1 MSTEML
7 FFVLLLVVCALIGYL
22 AIPRVMRKWS
32 VATKPT
38 DERLDYAS
46 HLARRSTRARWG
58 RCPPSANAH
67 PIATREARRFASYRL
82 LLEVF
87 RIDIGFR
94 RVDAC
99 LQQ

>member
-1 MSTEML
+1 MPTGML

-58 RCPPSANAH
+58 RVPSERERAPH
-67 PIATREARRFASYRL
+67 RDQGSTPIRQL
-82 LLEVF
+82 
-87 RIDIGFR
+87 
-94 RVDAC
+94 
-99 LQQ
+99 

>member
-7 FFVLLLVVCALIGYL
+7 FFVLLLVVCALIGHL

-46 HLARRSTRARWG
+46 HLGEEVDQGTLGEVPSERERAPHRDQGST
-58 RCPPSANAH
+58 
-67 PIATREARRFASYRL
+67 PIRQL
-82 LLEVF
+82 
-87 RIDIGFR
+87 
-94 RVDAC
+94 
-99 LQQ
+99 

>member
-46 HLARRSTRARWG
+46 HLGEEVDQGTLG

-67 PIATREARRFASYRL
+67 PIATKEARRFASYRL

-87 RIDIGFR
+87 RIDIRFR